1 MQGLM
6 PGSVSKYCLQQSPI
20 PVIVVRP
27 STKRA
32 QKKMKRARD
41 SSATRTLYGS
51 MLHQAQSVGGSHAL
65 EKGCD
70 NAVMGLLPDA
80 TEQEAAAVA
89 QAIGLPKNY
98 KGTYGGPLARVTSIK
113 SEVDSGADSTNP
125 TEGFLPAGIFR
136 AIVPDRADLVLK
148 SPAMVALADVWNDDS
163 EDEKKEDEKQE
174 RGGKDQS
181 PEMKSQLLGVARTVE
196 DRRPSVRE
204 TNPWLD
210 QILRKED
217 KPRGLSP
224 GVRGHG
230 RSLSR

>member
-1 MQGLM
+1 M

-20 PVIVVRP
+20 PVVVVRP
-27 STKRA
+27 SAKRA
-32 QKKMKRARD
+32 QKKLKRARD
-41 SSATRTLYGS
+41 SSATRSLYGL

-65 EKGCD
+65 EKGCN
-70 NAVMGLLPDA
+70 NAMMEPLPDA

-98 KGTYGGPLARVTSIK
+98 KGAYGGPLARVTSIK
-113 SEVDSGADSTNP
+113 SDVDSGADSTSP
-125 TEGFLPAGIFR
+125 IEGFLPAGIFR
-136 AIVPDRADLVLK
+136 AIVPDRADLVLQ
-148 SPAMVALADVWNDDS
+148 SPAMVALTADIWDDVS

-174 RGGKDQS
+174 EGQKDQS

-217 KPRGLSP
+217 KPRGVSP
-224 GVRGHG
+224 IARGHG